1 MLEKELNN
9 IFENVISKN
18 YFHGIQWLI
27 QKENKN
33 YQGKVGCMNLESN
46 ESIREDTIY
55 RIWSMTKPIVAFA
68 TMILLERDQ
77 IALEDPIEHY
87 LPDAKKLKVLEFI
100 NNKKVLANLNRS
112 ITIKDLLMHTAG
124 FSYNFLNDPVGKIY
138 EKSKLFHSE
147 NSSLKSEVDKILSF
161 PLLFQPGERWNYSV
175 SIDILAH
182 IIEIITNK
190 SIFLFLE
197 ENIFK
202 PLQMNETSYF
212 VEEHKRNR
220 IMSSYEY
227 VQKKNILNKVS
238 YNDQTINNYGY
249 PDGNIQYARGGHG
262 LFTTIYDYMKFAKM
276 LHSGKNYKG
285 EKILSEKY
293 LKLINRNNLDHG
305 LFPLEINSIG
315 DNKFDD
321 VPKDLIQ
328 YGWGLG
334 FRVMV
339 DPKNNNFL
347 GTKGEFGWSGAA
359 ATYFL
364 VDPEKNIT
372 AVLMTQVLHAHPIL
386 KSLFYEFIYKKL

>member
-9 IFENVISKN
+9 KFENLILKN

-100 NNKKVLANLNRS
+100 NNKKVLVNLNRS

-202 PLQMNETSYF
+202 PLQMNETSYLL
-212 VEEHKRNR
+212 
-220 IMSSYEY
+220 
-227 VQKKNILNKVS
+227 KNIKDIELCHLMNMSKKK
-238 YNDQTINNYGY
+238 
-249 PDGNIQYARGGHG
+249 
-262 LFTTIYDYMKFAKM
+262 IYLIKFHIMIK
-276 LHSGKNYKG
+276 
-285 EKILSEKY
+285 
-293 LKLINRNNLDHG
+293 
-305 LFPLEINSIG
+305 
-315 DNKFDD
+315 
-321 VPKDLIQ
+321 Q
-328 YGWGLG
+328 
-334 FRVMV
+334 
-339 DPKNNNFL
+339 
-347 GTKGEFGWSGAA
+347 
-359 ATYFL
+359 
-364 VDPEKNIT
+364 
-372 AVLMTQVLHAHPIL
+372 
-386 KSLFYEFIYKKL
+386 